1 MVISGMRK
9 VGYTALEAV
18 GVVDAPSLQAFKARL
33 DQALSNLSL
42 VGGIP
47 ARGKGL
53 ALDDL

>member
-33 DQALSNLSL
+33 DQALSNLIL

-47 ARGKGL
+47 ACGKGL